1 MTTVWSLAALWFGL
15 ALFASLG
22 SIYLRVSTALA
33 EIIVG
38 IGAGSLNLLL
48 GANVLGADEPWI
60 KFLAGAG
67 AIMLTFLAGAELDP
81 VVFRQRWNEATA
93 VGIASFLLPFLGC
106 AAAAYWLLGW
116 GVAATWLA

>member
-1 MTTVWSLAALWFGL
+1 MTTVWTLAAVWFGL
-15 ALFASLG
+15 ALFASFC

-38 IGAGSLNLLL
+38 TGAGNLSLLL

-67 AIMLTFLAGAELDP
+67 AIGL
-81 VVFRQRWNEATA
+81 
-93 VGIASFLLPFLGC
+93 GIPARPTSQHL
-106 AAAAYWLLGW
+106 
-116 GVAATWLA
+116 